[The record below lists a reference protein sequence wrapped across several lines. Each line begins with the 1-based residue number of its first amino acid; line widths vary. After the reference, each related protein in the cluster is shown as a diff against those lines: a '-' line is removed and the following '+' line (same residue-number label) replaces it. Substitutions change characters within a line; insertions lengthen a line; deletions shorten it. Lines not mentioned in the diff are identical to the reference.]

1 MPERRNDTP
10 ERTDPAWLSAAFGME
25 PRDAVA
31 FLKAKGLA
39 VSDNWAEM
47 LDEAHARAFTVAR
60 CAQLDVLRDIRSG
73 LLDAL
78 REGKT
83 FQQFKKELRPLLEK
97 KGWWGTRKVTGPDG
111 VERVVQLGSDRRLKT
126 IYRTNTQT
134 AYMAGHMRSQMAAKS
149 IEYLQYDAVMDGV
162 TRPAHRAL
170 NGRVYPKDDPVWASI
185 YPPNGFNCRC
195 RTRGLTKR
203 DVERDGLNI
212 ESSSGNTLHRDAEI
226 KTGGRVFKTR
236 QTGVR
241 VTLENGRPGVMW
253 TDPGFNSSPLAS
265 HLLDQ
270 QLVQKATAALDDG
283 PAAYALAQNT
293 VLSETRMRAWK
304 AFLDNTARQ
313 VPPQGQTMTAG
324 VLPFNVARET
334 KAQPVLHVEDRLL
347 MGGKAARHRA
357 AGDGLS
363 LDEWRRLPELL
374 RDAQW
379 YRDTKSGNVVAVTE
393 DGKMSAV
400 FSKEGKADTV
410 YRDAHI
416 AQKIRDKLWVGISNE

>member
-1 MPERRNDTP
+1 MPDNPQRP
-10 ERTDPAWLSAAFGME
+10 DPAWLSAAFGME

-31 FLKAKGLA
+31 FLKGKGLA

-73 LLDAL
+73 MLDAL
-78 REGKT
+78 KNGKT
-83 FQQFKKELRPLLEK
+83 FQEFKKELQPLLEK
-97 KGWWGTRKVTGPDG
+97 KGWWGTKKVTGPDG

-134 AYMAGHMRSQMAAKS
+134 AYMAGRMKAQMGS
-149 IEYLQYDAVMDGV
+149 PFTEYLQYIAVMDGV

-195 RTRGLTKR
+195 RVSGLTKR
-203 DVERDGLNI
+203 DVERDGLTV
-212 ESSSGNTLHRDAEI
+212 EDSSGHTLHRDTEV
-226 KTGGRVFKTR
+226 KTGGRVFKTQ

-241 VTLENGRPGVMW
+241 VTLENGQPGVMW

-265 HLLDQ
+265 HLFDR
-270 QLVQKATAALDDG
+270 QLVQKAAAALGDG
-283 PAAYALAQNT
+283 PEAYALAQNT
-293 VLSETRMRAWK
+293 VLSETRMKAWK

-313 VPPQGQTMTAG
+313 VPPQGQTMTVG
-324 VLPFNVARET
+324 VLPFDVARES

-379 YRDTKSGNVVAVTE
+379 YRDTKSGNTVAVME
-393 DGKMSAV
+393 DGKMCAV
-400 FSKEGKADTV
+400 FSQEGKADTV
-410 YRDAHI
+410 YRDRHI
-416 AQKIRDKLWVGISNE
+416 AQKIGQGMWRRIAP